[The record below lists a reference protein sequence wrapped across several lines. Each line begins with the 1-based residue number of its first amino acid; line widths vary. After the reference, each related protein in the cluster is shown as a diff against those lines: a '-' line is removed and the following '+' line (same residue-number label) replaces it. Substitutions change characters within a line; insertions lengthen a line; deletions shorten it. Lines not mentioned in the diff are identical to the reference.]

1 MKSTIESLLSG
12 AIDLHI
18 HASFENPPR
27 RQNMLEV
34 ARDAAAAGMRA
45 VVFKSKDTCTVDSAR
60 LAGSLLEGVGV
71 YGGITLD
78 WAVGGLNPL
87 AVRSALE
94 RGGKIVWMP
103 SYDAAWTISQAAAG
117 DAKSG
122 AKAYQ
127 KMLDASRQVKGICI
141 FKGGLD
147 GSELLPEVREI
158 IAMVAAAKG
167 AILETSHISVR
178 EALVLV
184 REARKA
190 GLERVV
196 VTHVNSEIIGATIDQ
211 QKALAAEGAFL
222 MYAFAPCLPSPYR
235 DAQPIRTVVEMIRQV
250 GPEHCVLA
258 TDLGRINYPLPV
270 EGMRTFLAILLLAGI
285 QEKDIERMVKINP
298 AYLLGL

>member
-1 MKSTIESLLSG
+1 MKSTIESLLAG

-18 HASFENPPR
+18 HASFENPLR
-27 RQNMLEV
+27 RQSMVEV
-34 ARDAAAAGMRA
+34 GRDAAAAGMRA

-60 LAGSLLEGVGV
+60 LAASLVEGVGI
-71 YGGITLD
+71 YGGVTLD

-103 SYDAAWTISQAAAG
+103 SFDSAWTIRQAAAEG
-117 DAKSG
+117 AQSG

-127 KMLDASRQVKGICI
+127 QMLDSSRRVQGISI
-141 FKGGLD
+141 LEGGLD

-158 IAMVAAAKG
+158 IAMVAAKG
-167 AILETSHISVR
+167 AVLDTSHLSVR
-178 EALVLV
+178 EALILV

-190 GLERVV
+190 GLEKVL
-196 VTHVNSEIIGATIDQ
+196 VTHVNSELIGATIDQ

-222 MYAFAPCLPSPYR
+222 MHAFAPCLPSPFR

-250 GPEHCVLA
+250 GPERCVLA
-258 TDLGRINYPLPV
+258 SDLGRINYPSPV

-285 QEKDIERMVKINP
+285 PEKDIERMVKVNP
-298 AYLLGL
+298 ASLLGL